1 MNIRRHLTT
10 GTIFVF
16 TSLLALFWLFPL
28 YWAVKTSLVSESQ
41 TIAQPPSW
49 FPTHLTFAAFRNV
62 LENSPI
68 VIWYINSILTGL
80 IITVV
85 TLLLSAMCAYALS
98 QLQFRGRW
106 ILFWLVLAGF
116 MIPLEANAIPLY
128 MLLNRFGMVNTYA
141 GIILPQVAF
150 PAAVIIYKRFF
161 DDVPQD
167 FRDAARLDGANE
179 FRILFRIYLPMNW
192 GITWAIAIIVFIVAW
207 NNFFWPFVITTST
220 DKMTIP
226 VGITQVQS
234 AYGVAYANHMA
245 TAVLAAIPVAIA
257 YLFFQKR
264 ITEGV
269 MSTTALK

>member
-1 MNIRRHLTT
+1 MKIRRYLTT
-10 GTIFVF
+10 AALFVV

-41 TIAQPPSW
+41 TIARPPSW
-49 FPTHLTFAAFRNV
+49 FPAHITFAAFRNV

-68 VIWYINSILTGL
+68 VIWYINSIVTGL
-80 IITVV
+80 IITVA

-98 QLQFRGRW
+98 QLRFKGRS

-128 MLLNRFGMVNTYA
+128 MLLNRFGLVNSYA
-141 GIILPQVAF
+141 GIILPQLAF

-167 FRDAARLDGANE
+167 FRDAARLDGAND
-179 FRILFRIYLPMNW
+179 FRILFQVYLPINW

-207 NNFFWPFVITTST
+207 NNFFWPFVIVTST

-234 AYGVAYANHMA
+234 AYGITYANQMA
-245 TAVLAAIPVAIA
+245 TAVLAAVPVVIA